1 MTRRKSVDLLKHFN
15 PDTHQRTRGDK
26 IQRGNSASLC
36 TTVFD
41 TYLPDDP
48 VHVVFIGHACQLQ
61 VDGNVFANVGYDG
74 HSLQGG
80 VKDKL
85 SEI

>member
-1 MTRRKSVDLLKHFN
+1 MDSLKHFDS
-15 PDTHQRTRGDK
+15 DTHQRTRRDK
-26 IQRGNSASLC
+26 MQHFASLC

-61 VDGNVFANVGYDG
+61 VDGNVFTNVGYDG

-80 VKDKL
+80 AKYRI
-85 SEI
+85 SEIRFSA